1 MASITFILSYEST
14 FGEELFICGNI
25 PELGLA
31 EEHAIPLTYTNEGWK
46 ISIQTQENKFEYD
59 YFVKKEGII
68 TRKEA
73 PLSHSFDISALTY
86 KQIRVY
92 DHFTE
97 RKTISKA
104 MLSAVF
110 SKSIMAHACIRKELK
125 ELNVPIIFNTSYP
138 QVSSKHVLAISG
150 SDTFLGKWT
159 EADMQEMD
167 GGKFPEFHLA
177 CNANRLFFP
186 LEYKYVILDKK
197 NETVIRWEEGNNRYL
212 NPTESLS
219 TDLIIINDN
228 MPEFDIPP
236 FKGAGVAIPV
246 FSLRSENGF
255 GVGEFEDLKL
265 MIDWAAKSGQKM
277 IQTLP
282 VTDTTTLH
290 GWKDSYPYNAISV
303 FALHPMFL
311 NLEKAGKIAGKSKY
325 EALRRELNASKFV
338 DYEAVNQYKWEF
350 IAELFKK
357 EKNKIFK
364 STAYRYFYEENKNWL
379 EPYSVFCFLRD
390 KYQTADFSQWEED
403 ASFQPERVAAYC
415 NPENEE
421 YDSVAIHFFVQ
432 FHLHKQLSEV
442 TAYAHEKG
450 IALKGDI
457 PIGVNRH
464 SVETWTNPLLFDC
477 TGQTG
482 APPDDFS
489 YTGQNWGFP
498 TYNWDEMAKDN
509 YKWWTQRFQ
518 NMAQYFDAYRID
530 HILGFFRIFRIPS
543 EQVWGLLGQFSPA
556 LPLSVEEINKFGISF
571 NEKNFC
577 QPYITENFLDTLFGE
592 YKKNVKKKYLKSL
605 GEDRFQLK
613 KEVDTQQKIKQLFAG
628 AANQE
633 EATIRN
639 GLMSLVCEVLFIRD
653 IKEKEKFH
661 PRITIH
667 HSLTFQTLDTATQ
680 EALNKLYDYYYYSRH
695 NEFWKEQALQKL
707 PPLIHS
713 TSMLVCGEDLG
724 MIPRSVPGVMSQLEI
739 LSLEIQRMPKQP
751 DVEFEVL
758 DTIPYLSVC
767 SPSTHDMST
776 IRGWWEEDSRRTQR
790 YFNNVLHE
798 YGQAPI
804 FCEPWICREII
815 EKLADHFQ
823 HEAGYELRI
832 SAYLYR
838 MQKDGFIVFIGRR

>member
-1 MASITFILSYEST
+1 M
-14 FGEELFICGNI
+14 
-25 PELGLA
+25 
-31 EEHAIPLTYTNEGWK
+31 
-46 ISIQTQENKFEYD
+46 
-59 YFVKKEGII
+59 
-68 TRKEA
+68 
-73 PLSHSFDISALTY
+73 
-86 KQIRVY
+86 
-92 DHFTE
+92 
-97 RKTISKA
+97 
-104 MLSAVF
+104 
-110 SKSIMAHACIRKELK
+110 
-125 ELNVPIIFNTSYP
+125 
-138 QVSSKHVLAISG
+138 
-150 SDTFLGKWT
+150 
-159 EADMQEMD
+159 
-167 GGKFPEFHLA
+167 
-177 CNANRLFFP
+177 
-186 LEYKYVILDKK
+186 
-197 NETVIRWEEGNNRYL
+197 
-212 NPTESLS
+212 
-219 TDLIIINDN
+219 
-228 MPEFDIPP
+228 
-236 FKGAGVAIPV
+236 
-246 FSLRSENGF
+246 
-255 GVGEFEDLKL
+255 
-265 MIDWAAKSGQKM
+265 
-277 IQTLP
+277 
-282 VTDTTTLH
+282 
-290 GWKDSYPYNAISV
+290 
-303 FALHPMFL
+303 
-311 NLEKAGKIAGKSKY
+311 
-325 EALRRELNASKFV
+325 
-338 DYEAVNQYKWEF
+338 
-350 IAELFKK
+350 
-357 EKNKIFK
+357 
-364 STAYRYFYEENKNWL
+364 
-379 EPYSVFCFLRD
+379 
-390 KYQTADFSQWEED
+390 
-403 ASFQPERVAAYC
+403 
-415 NPENEE
+415 
-421 YDSVAIHFFVQ
+421 
-432 FHLHKQLSEV
+432 
-442 TAYAHEKG
+442 
-450 IALKGDI
+450 
-457 PIGVNRH
+457 
-464 SVETWTNPLLFDC
+464 ETWTNPLLFDC

-815 EKLADHFQ
+815 EKHLYSPAMWVILPFQ
-823 HEAGYELRI
+823 DWIAVDGNLRWEETSSERINDPSNPDNQWKYRMHITLEKLLKQDDFNREVKAMINEAGR
-832 SAYLYR
+832 
-838 MQKDGFIVFIGRR
+838 